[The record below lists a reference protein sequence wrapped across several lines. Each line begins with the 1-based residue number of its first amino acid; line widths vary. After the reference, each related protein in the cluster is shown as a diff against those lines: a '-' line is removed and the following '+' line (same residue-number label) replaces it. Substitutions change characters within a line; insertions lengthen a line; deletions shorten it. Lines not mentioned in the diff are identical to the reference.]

1 MRFGISGE
9 RFALRNGGS
18 VSLSLP
24 VFDLSGYLVLVI
36 GIYALSIRGRVLAM
50 DNPDV

>member
-18 VSLSLP
+18 VSVSLP
-24 VFDLSGYLVLVI
+24 GFDLSGYMVLVI
-36 GIYALSIRGRVLAM
+36 GNYALAIRGRVLALE
-50 DNPDV
+50 NPDV